1 MSRQSPL
8 ERLLQPVLIVVSGVM
23 VAAVTFQVIARYV
36 FDAPPVWTTELSTL
50 TLVYLTFFGS
60 ALVTARRQGF
70 RITVLRDRYVET
82 PMGRWLWQAI
92 RWFEIAFVLFI
103 VVLSVPL
110 VTRLWLQNLVA
121 LGISVGWM
129 ILAIPLGLAAMAVA
143 LVRVARDPDIAAPPA
158 PEREVG

>member
-1 MSRQSPL
+1 MTTRSPL
-8 ERLLQPVLIVVSGVM
+8 ERLLQPIVVAVSGVM

-60 ALVTARRQGF
+60 ALVTQRRQGF

-82 PMGRWLWQAI
+82 QMGRRLWQAI
-92 RWFEIAFVLFI
+92 RWFEVAFVLLI
-103 VVLSVPL
+103 VGLSVPL
-110 VTRLWLQNLVA
+110 VTSLWVQNLVA

-129 ILAIPLGLAAMAVA
+129 ILAIPLGLAAMAGA
-143 LVRVARDPDIAAPPA
+143 LVQVARDPDIAPPPA
-158 PEREVG
+158 PEREMG

>member
-1 MSRQSPL
+1 MSPPSPL
-8 ERLLQPVLIVVSGVM
+8 ERLLQPVLIVVSAVM

-50 TLVYLTFFGS
+50 TLVYVTFFGS
-60 ALVTARRQGF
+60 ALVTQRGQGF

-82 PMGRWLWQAI
+82 SIGRRLWQAI
-92 RWFEIAFVLFI
+92 RWFEVAFVLFI

-129 ILAIPLGLAAMAVA
+129 ILAIPLGLAATAVA
-143 LVRVARDPDIAAPPA
+143 LARVARDPDIAPPPA
-158 PEREVG
+158 PEREMG